1 MFEDTCEGLV
11 ETGWFWLSSRY
22 YSPELCR
29 FISPDDIEYLDPES
43 INGLNLYCYCLN
55 DPINNI
61 DPTGHFVITTA
72 VIWTAIGIG
81 AAIGA
86 GLGLVASVAK
96 DLENGK
102 LFDGDVSFLSY
113 LGNFVGGG
121 IAGAGIGLC
130 SVLGAELGAA
140 IASKTSLIVGA
151 KIVGGVAVG
160 GAKISGLAAL
170 GYTARTLIS
179 DSETFE
185 LSDMFT
191 EAGAN
196 MLSGM
201 TTFDGSVIGG
211 LIGINVPGKFS
222 FENFALNQMFMGL
235 SGFYLLKYT
244 LSLLKKKLQEIY

>member
-86 GLGLVASVAK
+86 GLGLGASIAK

-113 LGNFVGGG
+113 LDNFV
-121 IAGAGIGLC
+121 
-130 SVLGAELGAA
+130 
-140 IASKTSLIVGA
+140 
-151 KIVGGVAVG
+151 
-160 GAKISGLAAL
+160 
-170 GYTARTLIS
+170 
-179 DSETFE
+179 
-185 LSDMFT
+185 
-191 EAGAN
+191 
-196 MLSGM
+196 
-201 TTFDGSVIGG
+201 
-211 LIGINVPGKFS
+211 
-222 FENFALNQMFMGL
+222 
-235 SGFYLLKYT
+235 
-244 LSLLKKKLQEIY
+244 

>member
-1 MFEDTCEGLV
+1 M
-11 ETGWFWLSSRY
+11 
-22 YSPELCR
+22 
-29 FISPDDIEYLDPES
+29 
-43 INGLNLYCYCLN
+43 NLYCYCLN
-55 DPINNI
+55 DTINNI

-81 AAIGA
+81 TAIGA

-130 SVLGAELGAA
+130 SVLGAGLGAA

-170 GYTARTLIS
+170 GIGAAGAFATGALGYTARTLIS

-185 LSDMFT
+185 LSDMFI

-201 TTFDGSVIGG
+201 TTFAGSVIGG

-222 FENFALNQMFMGL
+222 FKNFALNQMFMGL